1 MFYLNRC
8 YTTVKVNENGI
19 ATHIDEIR
27 QYYLCA
33 YFFNNFTYIIDIIY
47 I

>member
-1 MFYLNRC
+1 MFHLNRC

-19 ATHIDEIR
+19 ATLIDQIW
-27 QYYLCA
+27 QYYVCTL
-33 YFFNNFTYIIDIIY
+33 FLSNITYIIDIIY